1 MLRLMEVNFSYG
13 KVPILKSITLTV
25 DEGIAT
31 LVGPNGAG
39 KSTLIRLVSGM
50 LKPASGAIWFEDHE
64 LSKMK
69 THEIVK
75 LGVIQVP
82 ERRRIFPGLTV
93 RENLELGAYVRNNR
107 LEIERDLAYVYEL
120 IPRLKEREEQLG
132 GTLSGGEQQLLAI
145 ARGYMSQAKLML
157 VDEPTLGLAPKM
169 VDLIAELLKVLN
181 QKGIQILLVEEDLRA
196 SIEVA
201 TTLHLMRGGELVISG
216 PTEEIQNEIRR
227 YLEERA

>member
-1 MLRLMEVNFSYG
+1 MLRLAEIKFSYG
-13 KVPILKSITLTV
+13 KVPILKGITLTV

-39 KSTLIRLVSGM
+39 KSTLIRLISGM
-50 LKPASGAIWFEDHE
+50 LKPASGAIWFKDQE

-69 THEIVK
+69 THQIVK

-93 RENLELGAYVRNNR
+93 RENLELGAYIRNDR

-120 IPRLKEREEQLG
+120 IPRLREREEQLG

-181 QKGIQILLVEEDLRA
+181 RKGIQILLVEEDLRA

-201 TTLHLMRGGELVISG
+201 TTLHLMRGGEIVISG
-216 PTEEIQNEIRR
+216 PTQEIQNEIRR